1 MTKRTN
7 TRRSPKTTAPVEASE
22 VIIQGNDPVT
32 ESASDETT
40 TDTVEQSDELQAA
53 IDAESNVP
61 ESTEEPVGSDPTPA
75 EEELAEPTDPAP
87 ADLPHVADEQGEGT
101 ESQGTDPAEVAPA
114 EAPAAEVVAV
124 DPFADLPMTKVED
137 YEFRDLT
144 DAVGNEPYKYD
155 AVHKAAVEAKLPM
168 KSGWKHSA
176 AMIVRGTSRRDF
188 KPGSVYGTIDQI
200 VQQYGRAGV
209 PAYVLVAKV
218 RQLQIGNKRSKY
230 CTALPPIGWAEG
242 WIDTYVSKNHG
253 KVMEKKAP
261 PITQELVAEVKQ
273 GDIAAEREADR
284 IAA

>member
-1 MTKRTN
+1 MTKRT
-7 TRRSPKTTAPVEASE
+7 RKTAAAPVAASE
-22 VIIQGNDPVT
+22 VIVQGNEPT
-32 ESASDETT
+32 NEQNTNESA
-40 TDTVEQSDELQAA
+40 DTVEQSDELQAM
-53 IDAESNVP
+53 IDAEDNVP
-61 ESTEEPVGSDPTPA
+61 DTTDEPASDTPEVIDA
-75 EEELAEPTDPAP
+75 EQFMAED
-87 ADLPHVADEQGEGT
+87 DVADPETGEGT
-101 ESQGTDPAEVAPA
+101 ESQGTDPAEVAP
-114 EAPAAEVVAV
+114 ETAPEPEVAAAPV

-144 DAVGNEPYKYD
+144 DAVGNDPFKYD
-155 AVHKAAVEAKLPM
+155 AVHKAAIEAKLPV

-176 AMIVRGTSRRDF
+176 AMVVKGQNRKEF

-200 VQQYGRAGV
+200 VMQYGRAGV

-242 WIDTYVSKNHG
+242 WIDTYISKNHG

-261 PITQELVAEVKQ
+261 PITQQLVEQVKAD
-273 GDIAAEREADR
+273 DIKAEREGDR

>member
-1 MTKRTN
+1 MSKRPL
-7 TRRSPKTTAPVEASE
+7 TRRSPKTTAPVAASE
-22 VIIQGNDPVT
+22 TIVQGNEPSN
-32 ESASDETT
+32 E
-40 TDTVEQSDELQAA
+40 VEQSEELQAM
-53 IDAESNVP
+53 IDAEDNVP
-61 ESTEEPVGSDPTPA
+61 DDTTPTEEPVA
-75 EEELAEPTDPAP
+75 EDNDGRACTGHVYQDEPESP
-87 ADLPHVADEQGEGT
+87 ADEQTGEGT
-101 ESQGTDPAEVAPA
+101 ESQGTDPEQVAPA
-114 EAPAAEVVAV
+114 EAPAAEVVIV

-144 DAVGNEPYKYD
+144 DAVGNEPFKYD
-155 AVHKAAVEAKLPM
+155 AVHKAAIEAKLPV

-176 AMIVRGTSRRDF
+176 AMVTKGQNRKEF
-188 KPGSVYGTIDQI
+188 KVGSVYGTIDQI

-242 WIDTYVSKNHG
+242 WIDTYISKNHG

-261 PITQELVAEVKQ
+261 AITQELVEQVKVDDAKAEQ
-273 GDIAAEREADR
+273 EADR